1 MARVDLY
8 VKNSMWTVG
17 EDWFLDSFFS
27 TIAYQLE
34 VEGWG
39 MRFPALMKELYA
51 GRLPAERT
59 GAALEELATI
69 RSELGRLEPQ
79 ARVFDYDDPNKPT
92 PWAVPPGA
100 KTLAQ
105 CFLTAS
111 GDNLLDVLEEVL
123 AAARGANADVEIRP
137 FADAETHSYYVTGE
151 S

>member
-34 VEGWG
+34 LEGWG
-39 MRFPALMKELYA
+39 TRFPALMKELYA

-59 GAALEELATI
+59 SAALGELVTI

-79 ARVFDYDDPNKPT
+79 ARVFEYGDPNKPT

-111 GDNLLDVLEEVL
+111 GHNLLDVLEEVL
-123 AAARGANADVEIRP
+123 VAARGANADVEIRP
-137 FADAETHSYYVTGE
+137 FAGAGTYSYYVTGE

>member
-39 MRFPALMKELYA
+39 TRFPALMKELYA

-79 ARVFDYDDPNKPT
+79 ARVFDYDEPNKPT

-100 KTLAQ
+100 KTLDQ

-137 FADAETHSYYVTGE
+137 FADAGTHSYYVTGE